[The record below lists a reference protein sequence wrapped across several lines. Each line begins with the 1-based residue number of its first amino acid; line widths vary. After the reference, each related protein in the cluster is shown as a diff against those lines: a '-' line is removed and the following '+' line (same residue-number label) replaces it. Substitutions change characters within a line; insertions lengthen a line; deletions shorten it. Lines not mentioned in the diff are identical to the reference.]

1 MVVIVRRIIYF
12 FVIVVREEGGVPA
25 TMVTSSFTLGCETDY
40 GIFLRQIRTKRICDL
55 WQRTIHP
62 NCFSWTSS
70 LSFFK
75 DSTCVWCE
83 IESPPK
89 WIQSKKLEDQ
99 HCDQQPW
106 RIATS
111 PLFVFQ
117 FSLWLPNLTRYLDF
131 LCTELVKEVFPRER
145 WAIIKLRTHT
155 DQVAP

>member
-1 MVVIVRRIIYF
+1 MVVIVRRIILF

-89 WIQSKKLEDQ
+89 RIQSKKLEDQ

-117 FSLWLPNLTRYLDF
+117 SSLWLPNLTRYLDF
-131 LCTELVKEVFPRER
+131 LCTEVFPRER
-145 WAIIKLRTHT
+145 WVIIKLRTHT